1 MATGQ
6 ALIVG
11 VPQPSPSSG
20 WSAKWL
26 PGVLNDVASASQLL
40 GGLGFATQVHKSEA
54 GRAST
59 VLAGIRS
66 AASALSAGDMFVF
79 YYAGHGAQKAS
90 ADGDE
95 AQDQLLLTF
104 DRPIV
109 DDELGACWALFR
121 KHVRIVVIT
130 DSCHSGSAVRGLDG
144 SVAATGTIGGGA
156 MIDPIEP
163 PPPRL
168 LSIGLAK
175 AAGGEVVSRDG
186 NIEGLQ
192 CSLLH
197 MAACQDWEQAMDLGN
212 HGAFTDALLIAWN
225 AGFRASYDQ
234 LFAEIRRQ
242 MQFTTDQTARMT
254 AYGFYQQFFLAQK
267 PLEINKTWPPI

>member
-6 ALIVG
+6 ALVVG

-40 GGLGFATQVHKSEA
+40 GGLGFQTQVLKNDA

-90 ADGDE
+90 ADSDE

-130 DSCHSGSAVRGLDG
+130 DSCHSGSNVRALD
-144 SVAATGTIGGGA
+144 ATGA
-156 MIDPIEP
+156 SRVDVMIDPIEP
-163 PPPRL
+163 PPPMP
-168 LSIGLAK
+168 LSIGLTK
-175 AAGGEVVSRDG
+175 VAGSRDVISRDG
-186 NIEGLQ
+186 PIEGLQ

-197 MAACQDWEQAMDLGN
+197 MAACQDWQQAMDLGN

-254 AYGFYQQFFLAQK
+254 VYGFYQQFFLAQK

>member
-1 MATGQ
+1 MATGH

-54 GRAST
+54 GRANT

-79 YYAGHGAQKAS
+79 YYAGHGAQKTS

-130 DSCHSGSAVRGLDG
+130 DSCHSGSAVRALDG
-144 SVAATGTIGGGA
+144 SVAGTGAIGGGA
-156 MIDPIEP
+156 MIDPIAP
-163 PPPRL
+163 LPPRL
-168 LSIGLAK
+168 LSIGLTK
-175 AAGGEVVSRDG
+175 VAGGEVVSRDG

-192 CSLLH
+192 GSLLH

-234 LFAEIRRQ
+234 LFAEIRHQ
-242 MQFTTDQTARMT
+242 MQATTAQAARMT
-254 AYGFYQQFFLAQK
+254 TYGFYQKFFLAQK
-267 PLEINKTWPPI
+267 PLTPNIAWPPI